1 MMDDNI
7 EKALVVLEQD
17 EVDTLIHT
25 LEEEMYQLEGA
36 ADISHLEEIHEK
48 LMVLMRDDSNDYQV
62 K

>member
-1 MMDDNI
+1 MSEDNTK
-7 EKALVVLEQD
+7 KAVVVLEQD

-36 ADISHLEEIHEK
+36 TDISNLEELHEK
-48 LMVLMRDDSNDYQV
+48 LLVLMRDDSNDYQI